1 MEKETIINH
10 LLGLKKKEV
19 IAYMGAAWET
29 MTEMQRRSVF
39 GDLYEQLMF
48 ESLTPLEHFE
58 AIEVFYNDSIAKKYY
73 APFDMNSKNFN
84 HIPAKT
90 DIWFDTISGLL
101 DRTCDWV
108 NKGEKDI
115 AVKSFKLLFELI
127 RRMEYGEDIVFAHEL
142 GDWMITAKQDYQKVY
157 KTLQANL

>member
-1 MEKETIINH
+1 MEKKTIINY
-10 LLGLKKKEV
+10 LSGLKKKA
-19 IAYMGAAWET
+19 IISFIDSAWET

-48 ESLTPLEHFE
+48 ESLTALEHLE
-58 AIEVFYNDSIAKKYY
+58 EIEVFYEDSIKKKYF
-73 APFDMNSKNFN
+73 APFDMNSKNFS

-101 DRTCDWV
+101 DRTCEWV
-108 NKGEKDI
+108 NKGEKDV

-127 RRMEYGEDIVFAHEL
+127 RRMEYGEEIVFAHEL
-142 GDWMITAKQDYQKVY
+142 GDWMITAKHDYQKVY
-157 KTLQANL
+157 KALQPSL